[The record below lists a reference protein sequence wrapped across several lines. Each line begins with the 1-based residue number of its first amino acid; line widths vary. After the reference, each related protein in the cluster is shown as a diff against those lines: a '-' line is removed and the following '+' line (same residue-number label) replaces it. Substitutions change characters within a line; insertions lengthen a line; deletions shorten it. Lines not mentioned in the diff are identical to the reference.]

1 MAYPSHHIQE
11 PGDASP
17 LDPST
22 PGPKPVASK
31 RASARRKGAI
41 RIVGGLIAATLGF
54 AAVSGV
60 VVEVE
65 AAETRSQARMTHG
78 EVQAEVLETAQ
89 QGETDLS
96 SLADPVEAARAV
108 YSASVGHVLTEDS
121 RLDLNAAILHADDQI
136 AVARS
141 GISIAIAA
149 AAAKLPTEVSTAE
162 IVATT
167 TTLSGQQID
176 LAPVIADVGAL
187 LTTTSAAVTEAVGLW
202 QLEQDRL
209 AAEQAAALL
218 AEQVAAQVAAQA
230 AAEAQSQQEA
240 AAAAAAAAKAAAP
253 PGTTRQDTPAP
264 SAGAPAAPVPA
275 APAPVAPQAH
285 LETVWAAGFQ
295 TEIDACR
302 GSVDLTARYGTA
314 VIGEHWDCG
323 GSSFPKAEGTLIEL
337 GGILSG
343 RYRTGPVVAI
353 LDKQVATTDDVPRGY
368 DLLYQTCIDN
378 SNSRMSFTVL
388 TRVD

>member
-1 MAYPSHHIQE
+1 MAYFPHHIQE
-11 PGDASP
+11 PGDAP
-17 LDPST
+17 PTGST
-22 PGPKPVASK
+22 PPGPKPVAPK
-31 RASARRKGAI
+31 RTSIRRRGAI

-54 AAVSGV
+54 GAVSGV
-60 VVEVE
+60 VVEVQ
-65 AAETRSQARMTHG
+65 AAETRSQARLMHG
-78 EVQAEVLETAQ
+78 EAQADVLEAAEQGATA
-89 QGETDLS
+89 LS
-96 SLADPVEAARAV
+96 SLADPVDAAREV

-136 AVARS
+136 ALARS
-141 GISIAIAA
+141 GISLAIAA
-149 AAAKLPTEVSTAE
+149 AAATLPTEVSTAE
-162 IVATT
+162 IVGATA
-167 TTLSGQQID
+167 TLSGQQVD

-218 AEQVAAQVAAQA
+218 AEQVAAEA
-230 AAEAQSQQEA
+230 AAEAQARREESAAAEA
-240 AAAAAAAAKAAAP
+240 AAVADAAVAAEVPGP
-253 PGTTRQDTPAP
+253 PESSADTPA
-264 SAGAPAAPVPA
+264 V
-275 APAPVAPQAH
+275 PAPVAAAPQAH

-323 GSSFPKAEGTLIEL
+323 GSSFPKTEGTLIEL

-343 RYRTGPVVAI
+343 TYRTGPVVAV